1 MNLGFHCH
9 HCGIGHFAAPT
20 RLSQGVRWEKRDKA
34 SGKKLRKQ
42 TACFE
47 SSVTM
52 RAEIGA
58 FGQFGHIHFHRGRC
72 LCNVGIDMHWRT
84 LHVLDCFR
92 VSFCSHILRQH
103 TAVSLLFHGFPGDLG
118 GMGGRGVLFTK
129 LQSPESP
136 GYSRYGV
143 SSWKKC
149 CRSSWRSASCL
160 WLRTGRKV
168 LAGCLQVARQCA
180 VPCSRLFISFS
191 VFWVGLIVF
200 RRMPRKR
207 HPILA
212 HTGAHKPHGSTCLE
226 SWNVGDGLQHVD
238 CQASHHEAWNPS
250 WFKQTHCL

>member
-72 LCNVGIDMHWRT
+72 LCNVGIDMHLRT

-118 GMGGRGVLFTK
+118 GLGDRGVLFNAQNYSHLDTVGMEFPVERSVAGALEGALHVCGCEQVGKFWRDVCK
-129 LQSPESP
+129 LHGNVQCHVLGFSFL
-136 GYSRYGV
+136 SRCFG
-143 SSWKKC
+143 
-149 CRSSWRSASCL
+149 
-160 WLRTGRKV
+160 
-168 LAGCLQVARQCA
+168 
-180 VPCSRLFISFS
+180 
-191 VFWVGLIVF
+191 
-200 RRMPRKR
+200 
-207 HPILA
+207 
-212 HTGAHKPHGSTCLE
+212 
-226 SWNVGDGLQHVD
+226 
-238 CQASHHEAWNPS
+238 
-250 WFKQTHCL
+250 